1 MKNSSRIKQV
11 LSISLVSVLAATVM
25 PSQVLPYEEYEYDD
39 SVVTVEVDLGDGGDG
54 DTGCEG
60 ISTLE
65 LPDRTLRARFDQLE
79 PGLSRDPD
87 IIDYLTWYWDDYG
100 SDGLSQWDLEDYFE
114 NLDNRL
120 GSGTPT
126 LVPSGDI
133 DELLSIS
140 YSTVRFVDEDTNQD
154 GIIDED
160 LNLDGEIDEFGV
172 TYSTERFVEED
183 TNQDGI
189 IDGSDAPDY
198 LTETRRA
205 YVTDSFS
212 VGFDANDCMT
222 SDDIGLLL
230 AGRGYVKRW
239 DESAGLAGAWV
250 TADVLR
256 EDADGS
262 DVRISGVVN
271 RAEAHL
277 ISPVSLFNN
286 SLPRQSA
293 RSVVV
298 FGDGEVGGGEGLFDW
313 SPIAFGDEGQPQ
325 MRAALRIYG
334 ANPTGKYQ
342 TKFYYL
348 LEVGDE
354 NYFDGL
360 WWFFGDY
367 FDEGWLP

>member
-1 MKNSSRIKQV
+1 MKISSRIKQV
-11 LSISLVSVLAATVM
+11 LSISLVSVLAATVA
-25 PSQVLPYEEYEYDD
+25 PSQVLAYDEYEYDD

-100 SDGLSQWDLEDYFE
+100 SEGLSQWELDDYLA
-114 NLDNRL
+114 NLDMRL
-120 GSGTPT
+120 GGDTPT
-126 LVPSGDI
+126 VVPSAGI
-133 DELLSIS
+133 DVLLSIS
-140 YSTVRFVDEDTNQD
+140 YSTVRFREDDADQD
-154 GIIDED
+154 GIIDEST
-160 LNLDGEIDEFGV
+160 E
-172 TYSTERFVEED
+172 TYTTERFVEED

-198 LTETRRA
+198 LTETRRT
-205 YVTDSFS
+205 YVTDSFP
-212 VGFDANDCMT
+212 VGFDANDCMD
-222 SDDIGLLL
+222 SEDIGVLL

-239 DESAGLAGAWV
+239 DAGAWV

-256 EDADGS
+256 YDSFEERVS
-262 DVRISGVVN
+262 SVVN

-286 SLPRQSA
+286 SLPRKSA
-293 RSVVV
+293 RNVVV
-298 FGDGEVGGGEGLFDW
+298 FGDNEVGSGEDLWDW

-342 TKFYYL
+342 TKFYYV

-354 NYFDGL
+354 AYFDGL
-360 WWFFGDY
+360 WWFLDDY
-367 FDEGWLP
+367 FGEDWLP

>member
-1 MKNSSRIKQV
+1 MNISSRIKQV

-25 PSQVLPYEEYEYDD
+25 PSQVLAYEEYEYDD

-100 SDGLSQWDLEDYFE
+100 SDGLSQWDLNDYVV

-120 GSGTPT
+120 GSDTPT
-126 LVPSGDI
+126 LVPNDDI

-140 YSTVRFVDEDTNQD
+140 YSTVRFS
-154 GIIDED
+154 DED
-160 LNLDGEIDEFGV
+160 LDLDGDIDSSEE

-212 VGFDANDCMT
+212 VGFDANDCLT
-222 SDDIGLLL
+222 SEDIGLLL

-239 DESAGLAGAWV
+239 DQSAGAWV

-256 EDADGS
+256 ENVDEDE
-262 DVRISGVVN
+262 RISGVVN

-342 TKFYYL
+342 TKFYYV

-354 NYFDGL
+354 EYFDGL
-360 WWFFGDY
+360 LWFVFDY

>member
-1 MKNSSRIKQV
+1 MKISSRIKQV

-25 PSQVLPYEEYEYDD
+25 PSQVLAYEEYEYDD

-79 PGLSRDPD
+79 PGISRDPD

-100 SDGLSQWDLEDYFE
+100 SDGLSQWDLNDYFD
-114 NLDNRL
+114 NLEYRL

-126 LVPSGDI
+126 LVPSDDI
-133 DELLSIS
+133 DELVSIS
-140 YSTVRFVDEDTNQD
+140 YSTVRFVDGDTDQD
-154 GIIDED
+154 GDIDD
-160 LNLDGEIDEFGV
+160 SGE

-205 YVTDSFS
+205 YVTDSFP
-212 VGFDANDCMT
+212 VGFDANDCMA
-222 SDDIGLLL
+222 SEDIGLLL

-256 EDADGS
+256 EDA

-298 FGDGEVGGGEGLFDW
+298 FGDGEVGGGYDLGNW

-325 MRAALRIYG
+325 MRAALKIYG

-342 TKFYYL
+342 TKFYYVL
-348 LEVGDE
+348 LVDDE
-354 NYFDGL
+354 EYFDGL
-360 WWFFGDY
+360 AWFVFDY
-367 FDEGWLP
+367 LDEDWLP